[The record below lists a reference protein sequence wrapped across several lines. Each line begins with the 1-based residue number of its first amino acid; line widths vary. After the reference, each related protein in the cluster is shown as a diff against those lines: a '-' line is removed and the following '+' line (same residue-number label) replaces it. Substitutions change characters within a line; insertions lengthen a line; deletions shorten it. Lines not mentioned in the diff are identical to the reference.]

1 VVRAAFTL
9 LLALVLCAASAQA
22 AAPADGKAAAP
33 VAKTEPKTIDP
44 AKRADILRLLQVTQA
59 ASMGEQAVQQILATF
74 RQMMPQVKDEVWQ
87 EVKKEVSADEL
98 IQRLV
103 PIYDKHFSPAELKDL
118 LRFYES
124 PIGKK
129 TTQVMPAINQEALQI
144 GQQWGSEVSLRVKR
158 RVDALSPLPAAKK

>member
-1 VVRAAFTL
+1 MCGFGT
-9 LLALVLCAASAQA
+9 QA
-22 AAPADGKAAAP
+22 AAPTDGKAAAL

-103 PIYDKHFSPAELKDL
+103 PIYDKHFSPAE
-118 LRFYES
+118 
-124 PIGKK
+124 
-129 TTQVMPAINQEALQI
+129 A
-144 GQQWGSEVSLRVKR
+144 
-158 RVDALSPLPAAKK
+158 